1 MPVFWLRSGLLAA
14 VVLSLGVAANLLA
27 LQGAGERARSGK
39 LRHERGA
46 VALAPAGPS
55 PGQPAAS
62 APARTVAPAVARAT
76 DPTPPSSETP
86 ETIRA
91 IQRELQ
97 ARGYEAGAAD
107 GVPRLV
113 TRAAIMAYEHDN
125 GLPLSGAADEALLKA
140 VVLGGAHAGAGPPAV
155 AAPGPHA
162 AQVTRTVQQ
171 WLAGLGYAPGPA
183 DGRFREETAR
193 ALRAFEIDQRMPA
206 TGRISGPLVAR
217 LARAAGQGRLASGR

>member
-62 APARTVAPAVARAT
+62 APARTVAPAVARAA

-97 ARGYEAGAAD
+97 ARGYEPGAAD
-107 GVPRLV
+107 GALR
-113 TRAAIMAYEHDN
+113 
-125 GLPLSGAADEALLKA
+125 LSGAADEALLKA
-140 VVLGGAHAGAGPPAV
+140 VVLGGAHAGAAPPAA

-162 AQVTRTVQQ
+162 AQVTRAVQQ
-171 WLAGLGYAPGPA
+171 WLAGLGYSPGPA

-193 ALRAFEIDQRMPA
+193 AVRAFEIDQRMPA

>member
-14 VVLSLGVAANLLA
+14 VLLSLGVAANLLA

-46 VALAPAGPS
+46 VALAPPGRAGT
-55 PGQPAAS
+55 
-62 APARTVAPAVARAT
+62 ARRERTGADRRARACARA
-76 DPTPPSSETP
+76 DPAPPSSETP

-113 TRAAIMAYEHDN
+113 T
-125 GLPLSGAADEALLKA
+125 
-140 VVLGGAHAGAGPPAV
+140 PPRSW
-155 AAPGPHA
+155 PTSTTTGCRSRGRP
-162 AQVTRTVQQ
+162 TR
-171 WLAGLGYAPGPA
+171 
-183 DGRFREETAR
+183 RC
-193 ALRAFEIDQRMPA
+193 
-206 TGRISGPLVAR
+206 
-217 LARAAGQGRLASGR
+217 